1 MPPSLRAPIAAQTP
15 LAAFASIQARG
26 LVAISLG
33 DGDELLRAMYCPA
46 RATGVAPS
54 SVIVASADGNAMRF
68 SLEDDS
74 LRPTGRASR
83 GVRAMRLR
91 DGDEVVDADI
101 LHAAEGAAE
110 GDDESAEPFLLAVTA
125 NGYGKRVPANAF
137 RVQGR
142 GGGGK
147 IAIKFKQNLADKPDK
162 LVALRG
168 CRVTDEVLLS
178 TAKGTALRQA
188 VREISEQS
196 RTATGVLMQR
206 LDPGDEV
213 GSAAVLPQG
222 AEAEPTDGDDDE

>member
-1 MPPSLRAPIAAQTP
+1 M
-15 LAAFASIQARG
+15 QARG
-26 LVAISLG
+26 QVAISLG
-33 DGDELLRAMYCPA
+33 EAGELLRAVYCPA
-46 RATGVAPS
+46 RAKGVAPS
-54 SVIVASADGNAMRF
+54 SVIVASADGNAVRF

-91 DGDEVVDADI
+91 EGDVLVDADI

-110 GDDESAEPFLLAVTA
+110 GDGASAEPFVLAVTA
-125 NGYGKRVPANAF
+125 NGFGKRVPAAAF
-137 RVQGR
+137 RVRGR
-142 GGGGK
+142 GGDGK
-147 IAIKFKQNLADKPDK
+147 IAIKFKQNLADK

-168 CRVTDEVLLS
+168 CRASDEVLLS

-206 LDPGDEV
+206 LDPGD
-213 GSAAVLPQG
+213 
-222 AEAEPTDGDDDE
+222 